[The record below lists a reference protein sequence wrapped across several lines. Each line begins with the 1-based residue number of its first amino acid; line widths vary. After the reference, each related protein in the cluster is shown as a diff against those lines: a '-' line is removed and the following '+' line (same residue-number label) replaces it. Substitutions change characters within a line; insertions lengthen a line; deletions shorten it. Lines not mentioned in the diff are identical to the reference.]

1 MTHNFKK
8 STTDSHPSVV
18 VIAGPNGAGKSTS
31 APQLLAE
38 LMGVTEFVNADTIA
52 SGLSAFEPEK
62 AAVAAGR
69 IMLTRLK
76 ELADQEKNFAFET
89 TLASRSFAPW
99 LEQLKI
105 DSKYHLHLVYL
116 WLPSSDLAIARVKSR
131 VATGGHNVPNETI
144 ARRFERSLNNFFN
157 LYKPLSN
164 SWRFYNASEAKIQ
177 LIASGGSAGAKISDS
192 KLWNELA
199 RKYLNGNK

>member
-8 STTDSHPSVV
+8 SINDSHPSVV

-31 APQLLAE
+31 APQLLAD

-69 IMLTRLK
+69 IMLARLK
-76 ELADQEKNFAFET
+76 ELAGQGTNFAFET

-99 LEQLKI
+99 LEHLKV
-105 DSKYHLHLVYL
+105 DCKFHLHLVYL

-131 VATGGHNVPNETI
+131 VATGGHSIPNETI
-144 ARRFERSLNNFFN
+144 ARRYERGLNNFFK

-177 LIASGGSAGAKISDS
+177 LVAAGGSAGAKVYDS
-192 KLWNELA
+192 KIWCDLEG
-199 RKYLNGNK
+199 RYLDDNK